1 MKKTS
6 ASLTRRDEILIR
18 VAMDHEDIEIAGL
31 AGEFAASCVFD
42 QAGVGWIDLGQRPDH
57 HSTFLKSLTAHRP
70 DYLVF
75 YGGGSILIDVKTYR
89 PRQQGSEGHLFG
101 ITSVDR
107 NDLKATQNASGI
119 PVALLFWN
127 RLAYGRFEY
136 RICLLDDLLVPHTD
150 DKGTEWLCRDFSA
163 EELTTTRLAAS

>member
-1 MKKTS
+1 
-6 ASLTRRDEILIR
+6 
-18 VAMDHEDIEIAGL
+18 MD
-31 AGEFAASCVFD
+31 
-42 QAGVGWIDLGQRPDH
+42 
-57 HSTFLKSLTAHRP
+57 
-70 DYLVF
+70 
-75 YGGGSILIDVKTYR
+75 R
-89 PRQQGSEGHLFG
+89 PRPTPRSPQHLPEVPDGPSPRLPRLLWRGQQGSEGHLFG

-107 NDLKATQNASGI
+107 NDLKATQHASGI

-150 DKGTEWLCRDFSA
+150 DKGTEWLCRDFPA